1 MKKLICVLSLLL
13 IAALLCPMTAAAAEA
28 DGGEPDPD
36 SGYCSLRFDIPGT
49 SREVFLTGIP
59 AARAEE
65 IKSRIIEEYARSAD
79 FSIEDADFIDVEKT
93 AAQDVDDDFC
103 WAAAASNM
111 LTGTGWAA
119 QAGFATTDDVFDSFV
134 SSFTAGSGN
143 LGLAVGWFMDGN
155 YLSVVG
161 GGAEVKTG
169 TGGYLRDYP
178 YEVFC
183 GGEGISDSNLS
194 AVCRRLE
201 EGCGVAL
208 VISLYHDVQEIGE
221 WPYWNHV
228 ITCWGYVA
236 DRAYRPDE
244 REYYAG
250 LFFTD
255 SDSDMAQGDR
265 RGAPNVLRAVSIDYP
280 YLGFQVY
287 DDAYAAIESYY
298 RMSPYSAELPK
309 ETDPDATRNKMK
321 TVDLSLTSAFLDTK
335 PESRSDPIRRTKIRS
350 DTPFYYAPNLRNSS
364 MKGFSGNVVITTQ
377 IADAQGNTVFS
388 ESEERFFEQYDNRK
402 AKLHDGLPAGDYT
415 VTMTVVGKSVIRE
428 AYYCNNSF
436 CFPLQVR
443 DGYLSGDADG
453 DGEVTI
459 LDATLI
465 QRILAGLE
473 KDPDDKTRQRAAVGG
488 EEIDILGATCIQ
500 RSIAG
505 LRTDILIGA
514 DAFYQ

>member
-1 MKKLICVLSLLL
+1 MKKLLWALCVFL
-13 IAALLCPMTAAAAEA
+13 IAALLCPMSAYAEIGNAA
-28 DGGEPDPD
+28 PDAV

-59 AARAEE
+59 AARAEQ
-65 IKSRIIEEYARSAD
+65 IKSRIIEEYTCSTD
-79 FSIEDADFIDVEKT
+79 FTIEDPDFIDVEKT

-111 LTGTGWAA
+111 LTSTGWAA
-119 QAGFATTDDVFDSFV
+119 QAGFEATDDVFDGFV

-143 LGLAVGWFMDGN
+143 LGLAVGWFLDGD
-155 YLSVVG
+155 YLSFVG
-161 GGAEVKTG
+161 GGAEVKAG

-178 YEVFC
+178 YEAFC
-183 GGEGISDSNLS
+183 GGGGISDSDLS
-194 AVCRRLE
+194 AACRRME

-208 VISLYHDVQEIGE
+208 VIFLYHDVQEFGD
-221 WPYWNHV
+221 PYWNHV
-228 ITCWGYVA
+228 ITCRGYVA
-236 DRAYRPDE
+236 DHTYRPDE

-250 LFFTD
+250 IFFTD
-255 SDSDMAQGDR
+255 SDSDMAEGDR

-280 YLGFQVY
+280 NIGFQVY
-287 DDAYAAIESYY
+287 DDAYAVIESYY
-298 RMSPYSAELPK
+298 WLSPYSAELPK
-309 ETDPDATRNKMK
+309 ETDSDATRNKRK

-335 PESRSDPIRRTKIRS
+335 PESQSDTICRTKIRS

-364 MKGFSGNVVITTQ
+364 LQSFSDTVVITTQ

-388 ESEERFFEQYDNRK
+388 ESDERYFERYDNRR

-415 VTMTVVGKSVIRE
+415 VTMTVTGKTVTRE
-428 AYYCNNSF
+428 AYYSNNSF
-436 CFPLQVR
+436 SFPLQVR

-465 QRILAGLE
+465 QRILADME
-473 KDPDDKTRQRAAVGG
+473 PDADDRTRQRAAVSGD
-488 EEIDILGATCIQ
+488 EIDILGATYIQ
-500 RSIAG
+500 RSIVG
-505 LRTDILIGA
+505 LRTDVLIGA
-514 DAFYQ
+514 DAYYQ